1 MKHLRKIMALVL
13 SLAMVLAMSITAFAT
28 EGSGTTQT
36 YSITI
41 TNATGTY
48 NAYQVF
54 AGNLVEEEGK
64 KILTNI
70 SWGSGVNQ
78 FSYQI
83 GVDENNSAKMSNSAT
98 EIAEYLSGKDDSE
111 ARKFAAIAANNVKE
125 TATGS
130 ATANSGNAFI
140 DKLPAGY
147 YVIKNTVNGTSGES
161 ESRYILQV
169 VGNTKVANK
178 ANVPSF
184 EKKLKDINDST
195 DSNYTDWQDSADYD
209 IGDEIPFKLEGTVAS
224 NYADYKGAYYF
235 AFHDVE
241 ESGLTFNKKSVKV
254 FIGNTKI
261 DSGYTVVTDNLKDGC
276 TFEVVFSDL
285 KTISGV
291 NAGTKI
297 VVEYTSTLNENAVLG
312 NQGNVNKAKLE
323 FSNNPNEEQEGSN
336 KPSTGETP
344 WDNVIV
350 FTYMVEVNKVDQDNK
365 ALSGA
370 NFKLE
375 KKVPGE
381 NNEENWK
388 LAKEITDLS
397 TTKFEFK
404 GLDDGDYKLTETKTP
419 DGYNTIDPI
428 TFTVTATHDIEWT
441 TKSRTEVLGTFKG
454 DKVSGDIKLTA
465 SKEQGKL
472 STDVVNKSGSLLP
485 ETGGIGT
492 TIFYIVGVVL
502 VLGAGVLFV
511 TKKRM
516 NADK

>member
-1 MKHLRKIMALVL
+1 MALVL

-28 EGSGTTQT
+28 EGSGTTQP

-83 GVDENNSAKMSNSAT
+83 GVDESNNAKMSNSAT

-111 ARKFAAIAANNVKE
+111 ARKFAAIAANNVNE

-130 ATANSGNAFI
+130 ATANSGTAVISN
-140 DKLPAGY
+140 LPAGY
-147 YVIKNTVNGTSGES
+147 YVIKNTVNGASGES

-169 VGNTKVANK
+169 VGNTTVANK

-184 EKKLKDINDST
+184 EKKIKDTNDT
-195 DSNYTDWQDSADYD
+195 TGETTGWQDSADYD
-209 IGDEIPFKLEGTVAS
+209 INDVIPFKLEGTVAA
-224 NYADYKGAYYF
+224 NYDQYTTYTFK
-235 AFHDVE
+235 FHDKE
-241 ESGLTFNKKSVKV
+241 DAGLTYQGVTKV
-254 FIGNTKI
+254 YAMNGSNEISIPATA
-261 DSGYTVVTDNLKDGC
+261 YTVNDSAESHQGDDC
-276 TFEVVFSDL
+276 TFEVVFNNL
-285 KTISGV
+285 KEITGV
-291 NAGTKI
+291 TANTKI
-297 VVEYTSTLNENAVLG
+297 VVEYNSKLNENAVLG
-312 NQGNVNKAKLE
+312 NQGNVNTARLE
-323 FSNNPNEEQEGSN
+323 FSNNPNVNQGG
-336 KPSTGETP
+336 STGKTP
-344 WDNVIV
+344 WDSVIV
-350 FTYMVEVNKVDQDNK
+350 FTYKVVVNKYADKLPTDGGK
-365 ALSGA
+365 KLSGA
-370 NFKLE
+370 EFTLTKKL
-375 KKVPGE
+375 P
-381 NNEENWK
+381 NNG
-388 LAKEITDLS
+388 
-397 TTKFEFK
+397 TKNIAVVKSEDGTSFTFK
-404 GLDDGDYKLTETKTP
+404 GLDDGQYVLTETKTP
-419 DGYNTIDPI
+419 DKYNTIAPI
-428 TFTVTATHDIEWT
+428 EFTVTAGHAVEWNGKT
-441 TKSRTEVLGTFKG
+441 RTDVLTSLTGDVTSGEITFTSS
-454 DKVSGDIKLTA
+454 DDYA
-465 SKEQGKL
+465 QL

-502 VLGAGVLFV
+502 VLGAGVLLV